1 MVRGRGTKSPFF
13 MEESKI
19 IENTV
24 KGTINSNCDLFL
36 IDFKIEN
43 EKINVTIDGD
53 RGVSIK
59 DCAGISREIEF
70 ILSKNNLNFAINV
83 SSFCTSSPLV
93 NLRQF
98 KKNIGRELDI
108 FTKNNDKIVG
118 KLISL
123 NKDSIILEWS
133 ERVPKIVGKGKR
145 TVKFYKELD
154 IKDIKKAIVKINYSY
169 GK

>member
-1 MVRGRGTKSPFF
+1 

-24 KGTINSNCDLFL
+24 KDTINSTCDLFL
-36 IDFKIEN
+36 IDYKIEN

-59 DCAGISREIEF
+59 DCARISREIEF
-70 ILSKNNLNFAINV
+70 SLSKNNLNFSINV
-83 SSFCTSSPLV
+83 SSFGTSSPLI

-98 KKNIGRELDI
+98 KKNIGRELDV
-108 FTKNNDKIVG
+108 FTKNNDKIMG

-123 NKDSIILEWS
+123 NRDSIILEWS
-133 ERVPKIVGKGKR
+133 ERAPKIVGKGKR
-145 TVKFYKELD
+145 TLKLNKELD

>member
-1 MVRGRGTKSPFF
+1 

-24 KGTINSNCDLFL
+24 KDTINNNCGLFL
-36 IDFKIEN
+36 IDYKIEN

-59 DCAGISREIEF
+59 DCAGISREIELS
-70 ILSKNNLNFAINV
+70 LSKNNLNFAINV
-83 SSFCTSSPLV
+83 SSFGTSSSLI

-123 NKDSIILEWS
+123 NKDSIILE
-133 ERVPKIVGKGKR
+133 
-145 TVKFYKELD
+145 
-154 IKDIKKAIVKINYSY
+154 
-169 GK
+169 

>member
-83 SSFCTSSPLV
+83 SSFGTSSPLV

-98 KKNIGRELDI
+98 KKNII
-108 FTKNNDKIVG
+108 TSWIVFIISFLTYFSTVEPTASYWDCSEYIATSA
-118 KLISL
+118 KLQVGHPPGAPLFLSL
-123 NKDSIILEWS
+123 IHI
-133 ERVPKIVGKGKR
+133 
-145 TVKFYKELD
+145 
-154 IKDIKKAIVKINYSY
+154 
-169 GK
+169 

>member
-1 MVRGRGTKSPFF
+1 M
-13 MEESKI
+13 
-19 IENTV
+19 
-24 KGTINSNCDLFL
+24 

-59 DCAGISREIEF
+59 DCAGISREIGF

-83 SSFCTSSPLV
+83 SSFGTSSSLI